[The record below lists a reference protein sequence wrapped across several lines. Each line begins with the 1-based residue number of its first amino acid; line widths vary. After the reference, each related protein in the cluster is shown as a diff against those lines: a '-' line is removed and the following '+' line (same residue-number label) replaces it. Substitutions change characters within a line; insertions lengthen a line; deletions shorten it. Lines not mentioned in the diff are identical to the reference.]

1 VAGASGNAVLP
12 SGSWHR
18 VPGYVAPVGA
28 HPFLSEE
35 WIAEARRIHEEHRGR
50 VQTAPPQIRMNLV
63 VTDVPFGSGSM
74 DAHVDTLSGE
84 LEIDLG
90 HLRDADIALTL
101 GYETAK
107 AILVEQ
113 DGQAAM
119 QAFLGGRIKIEGD
132 MTKLLVLQGQLATP
146 DPVAVEVAQR
156 IREITS

>member
-1 VAGASGNAVLP
+1 
-12 SGSWHR
+12 
-18 VPGYVAPVGA
+18 
-28 HPFLSEE
+28 
-35 WIAEARRIHEEHRGR
+35 
-50 VQTAPPQIRMNLV
+50 MNLV
-63 VTDVPFGSGSM
+63 VTEVPFGSGSM

-101 GYETAK
+101 GYDTAK

-119 QAFLGGRIKIEGD
+119 QAFLGGRIKVEGD

-146 DPVAVEVAQR
+146 DPVAVEVAEK
-156 IREITS
+156 IRAITA